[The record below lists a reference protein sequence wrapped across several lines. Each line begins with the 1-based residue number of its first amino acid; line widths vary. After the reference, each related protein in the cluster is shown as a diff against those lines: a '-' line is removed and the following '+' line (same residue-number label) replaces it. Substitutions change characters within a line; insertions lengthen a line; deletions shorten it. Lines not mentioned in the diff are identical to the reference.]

1 MTRVTVVERRTLQ
14 VHTHIHRHHNLS
26 IPAPP
31 TPVINGGWVLSCY
44 GSVGRSVCESMRPIL
59 AGYFTQHVNDVD
71 RGSGVERTFLSG
83 ILSPTRSASTQS
95 LQNGVCISKYR
106 CFLSTAIS
114 SVRSKPSS
122 FSDEQNSSCAY
133 KQTTLIHAVAVVL

>member
-1 MTRVTVVERRTLQ
+1 M
-14 VHTHIHRHHNLS
+14 
-26 IPAPP
+26 
-31 TPVINGGWVLSCY
+31 WVWVCVC
-44 GSVGRSVCESMRPIL
+44 GSVSESMRPIL
-59 AGYFTQHVNDVD
+59 AGYFTQHVNDAD
-71 RGSGVERTFLSG
+71 GGSGVERTFLSG

-133 KQTTLIHAVAVVL
+133 KQTTLIHAVAVSSSSSSSSVLCPLTKMTITMLKVLGSVKNFSE